1 MCGIVG
7 LWDPQWRQ
15 QPAELCTWV
24 QRMVEAVRHRGPDD
38 SGVWVSPTAG
48 LGLGHTRL
56 SVIDLSPAGHQPM
69 VSACGRYVVVY
80 NGEIYNYP
88 DLRRDLE
95 ERGHRFL
102 GHSDTEVLLA
112 AIAEWGLEKALE
124 RLIGMFALAVW
135 DVPRQRLALVRD
147 RLGKKPLYYGW
158 WERKF
163 VFASELKALAQLPG
177 FSPEI
182 HRGALALFLQHN
194 YVPGPW
200 SIYRDIYKL
209 PPGTVL
215 ELSEP
220 AERPNPQAYWSLQ
233 QAAARGMEDPFRGTR
248 EEAADE
254 LYRLVADAVRRRMIA
269 DVPLGAFLSGGID
282 SSLVVALMQAHSHR
296 PVRTFTIGFEERE
309 YDEAPYAAAV
319 ARHLGTDHTEQ
330 YVRAREAWA
339 VIPRLPEIY
348 DEPFG
353 DSSAVPTFLVSELA
367 RRHVTVV
374 LSGDGGD
381 ELFGGYQRYL
391 HIGRLWRALGRVP
404 LAVRKAAAGAIAW
417 GAHGLPGALRTKV
430 AGRAERLRIATP
442 GEMYVRHN
450 MHWPDAQRLV
460 LGAEPLE
467 ALADQPDRWP
477 NSRHYLEQWMYAD
490 TVSYLPDDILVKVD
504 RASMAVALEARAPLL
519 DHRVVEFAWRL
530 PLEWK
535 IRRGTGKWLLRRVL
549 QRHVPREL
557 FERPKAGFGV
567 PIDHWL
573 RGPLRDWAEA
583 LLDEHRLRQQG
594 FFDPAPIRQKWNEH
608 LSGRTAWHY
617 PLWDVLMFQAW
628 YERWSRPAAGTGPA

>member
-1 MCGIVG
+1 MCGIAG
-7 LWDPQWRQ
+7 LWDPQRSS
-15 QPAELCTWV
+15 AEPELRDQV
-24 QRMVEAVRHRGPDD
+24 QRMTDALRHRGPDD
-38 SGVWVSPTAG
+38 SGVWTCSPAG

-56 SVIDLSPAGHQPM
+56 AVIDLSPMGHQPM

-80 NGEIYNYP
+80 NGEIYNYL
-88 DLRRDLE
+88 DLRRELE
-95 ERGHRFL
+95 HGGHRFL

-112 AIAEWGLEKALE
+112 AIAYWGLEETLS
-124 RLIGMFALAVW
+124 RLVGMFAFALW
-135 DVPRQRLALVRD
+135 DVPRQRLVLVRD

-158 WERKF
+158 WGGRF
-163 VFASELKALAQLPG
+163 IFASELKALGRLPG
-177 FSPEI
+177 FSPAI
-182 HRGALALFLQHN
+182 DRGALALLLQHN

-209 PPGTVL
+209 PPGCLL
-215 ELSEP
+215 EVD
-220 AERPNPQAYWSLQ
+220 RPWQRPSPRAYWSLERVVAQ
-233 QAAARGMEDPFRGTR
+233 GAEEPFRGTA
-248 EEAADE
+248 EEAADD
-254 LYRLVADAVRRRMIA
+254 LQRLLTDAVRRRMIA

-282 SSLVVALMQAHSHR
+282 SSLVVALMQHHSHR
-296 PVRTFTIGFEERE
+296 PVRTFTIGFEEQE

-319 ARHLGTDHTEQ
+319 ARHLGTEHTEQ
-330 YVRAREAWA
+330 YVRACEAWE

-391 HIGRLWRALGRVP
+391 HIRRLWRALGRVP
-404 LAVRKAAAGAIAW
+404 LAVRKAAAKAMVW
-417 GAHGLPGALRTKV
+417 GARGLPPAVRSKV
-430 AGRAERLRIATP
+430 AGRAGRLGIATA

-450 MHWPDAQRLV
+450 IHWPDAHRLV
-460 LGAEPLE
+460 LDAQPLE
-467 ALADQPDRWP
+467 SLAAQPERWP
-477 NSRHYLEQWMYAD
+477 NCRHYLEQWMYAD

-504 RASMAVALEARAPLL
+504 RASMAVALEARTPLL

-535 IRRGTGKWLLRRVL
+535 VRGQTGKWLLRQVL
-549 QRHVPREL
+549 KRHVPPSL

-573 RGPLRDWAEA
+573 RGPLRDWAED
-583 LLDEHRLRQQG
+583 LLDPRRLRREG
-594 FFDPAPIRQKWNEH
+594 FFDPAPIRQKWEEH
-608 LSGRTAWHY
+608 LSGHTAWHY
-617 PLWDVLMFQAW
+617 HLWDVLVFQAW
-628 YERWSRPAAGTGPA
+628 YQRWSHTAGRTGTA

>member
-7 LWDPQWRQ
+7 LWDPDRRLEE
-15 QPAELCTWV
+15 PTLRGVV
-24 QRMVEAVRHRGPDD
+24 QRMTDALRHRGPDD
-38 SGVWVSPTAG
+38 SGVWVSAAAG
-48 LGLGHTRL
+48 LGLGQTRL
-56 SVIDLSPAGHQPM
+56 AVIDLSPAGHQPM

-80 NGEIYNYP
+80 NGEIYNFL
-88 DLRRDLE
+88 DLRRELE
-95 ERGHRFL
+95 GRGHRFR
-102 GHSDTEVLLA
+102 GHSDTEVLLEG
-112 AIAEWGLEKALE
+112 IAQWGVKEALD
-124 RLIGMFALAVW
+124 RLVGMFAFAVW
-135 DVPRQRLALVRD
+135 DIPHRRLVLARD

-158 WERKF
+158 SAGRF
-163 VFASELKALAQLPG
+163 LFASELKALARLPG
-177 FSPEI
+177 FSPAI
-182 HRGALALFLQHN
+182 HRGALALLLRHN

-200 SIYRDIYKL
+200 SIYHDIYKL
-209 PPGTVL
+209 PPGSLL
-215 ELSEP
+215 ELGDPSD
-220 AERPNPQAYWSLQ
+220 RPTPRPYWSLEEAVAR
-233 QAAARGMEDPFRGTR
+233 AAEDPFRGPID
-248 EEAADE
+248 EATDALE
-254 LYRLVADAVRRRMIA
+254 RLVADAVRRRMIA

-282 SSLVVALMQAHSHR
+282 SSLVVALMQRHSHR
-296 PVRTFTIGFEERE
+296 AVQTFTIGFEERE

-330 YVRAREAWA
+330 YVRPREAWQ

-353 DSSAVPTFLVSELA
+353 DSSAVPTLLVSELA
-367 RRHVTVV
+367 RRYVTVV

-391 HIGRLWRALGRVP
+391 HIARLWRALERVP
-404 LAVRKAAAGAIAW
+404 LAVRKAAAKALAW
-417 GAHGLPGALRTKV
+417 GARGLPAAMRCKV
-430 AGRAERLRIATP
+430 ASRAERLDIATP
-442 GEMYVRHN
+442 GQMYVRHN
-450 MHWPDAQRLV
+450 VHWADAHRVV

-467 ALADQPDRWP
+467 ALASQPDRWP
-477 NSRHYLEQWMYAD
+477 NSRPYLEQWMYAD

-504 RASMAVALEARAPLL
+504 RASMAVALEARTPLL

-535 IRRGTGKWLLRRVL
+535 ICGRTGKWLLRRVL
-549 QRHVPREL
+549 QRYVPSQL

-583 LLDEHRLRQQG
+583 FLDPRRLRQEG
-594 FFDPAPIRQKWNEH
+594 FFNPAPIRQKWEEH

-617 PLWDVLMFQAW
+617 HLWDVLVFQAW
-628 YERWSRPAAGTGPA
+628 YQRWGRGTASAETA

>member
-7 LWDPQWRQ
+7 LWDPDRREGER
-15 QPAELCTWV
+15 ELRDQV
-24 QRMVEAVRHRGPDD
+24 QRMADALRHRGPDD
-38 SGVWVSPTAG
+38 ADTWVFPPAG

-56 SVIDLSPAGHQPM
+56 AVIDLSPAGHQPM

-80 NGEIYNYP
+80 NGEIYNFP

-95 ERGHRFL
+95 HQGHRFL

-112 AIAEWGLEKALE
+112 AIAQWGLEETLG
-124 RLIGMFALAVW
+124 RLLGMFAFAVW
-135 DVPRQRLALVRD
+135 DAARQRLVLVRD

-158 WERKF
+158 WGRRF
-163 VFASELKALAQLPG
+163 VFASELKALGRLPG
-177 FSPEI
+177 FSAAI
-182 HRGALALFLQHN
+182 DRSALALLLRHN

-209 PPGTVL
+209 PPGSVL
-215 ELSEP
+215 ELGHPSD
-220 AERPNPQAYWSLQ
+220 RPVPRPYWSLEE
-233 QAAARGMEDPFRGTR
+233 AVVRGTEDPFRGTV
-248 EEAADE
+248 EEAAGE
-254 LYRLVADAVRRRMIA
+254 LHRLLADAVRRRMIA

-282 SSLVVALMQAHSHR
+282 SSLVVALMQGQSSR

-319 ARHLGTDHTEQ
+319 ARHLGTEHTEQ
-330 YVRAREAWA
+330 YVRPQEAWEA
-339 VIPRLPEIY
+339 IPRLPEIY

-353 DSSAVPTFLVSELA
+353 DSSAVPTLLVSELA

-404 LAVRKAAAGAIAW
+404 LAARKAAAKALGWAAR
-417 GAHGLPGALRTKV
+417 GLPGSLGPKM
-430 AGRAERLRIATP
+430 AGRAQRLAVATP

-450 MHWPDAQRLV
+450 LHWPDAHRLV
-460 LGAEPLE
+460 LGAEPVE
-467 ALADQPDRWP
+467 ALASQPHRWP
-477 NSRHYLEQWMYAD
+477 NRRHYLEQWMYAD
-490 TVSYLPDDILVKVD
+490 TVTYLPDDILVKVD
-504 RASMAVALEARAPLL
+504 RASMAVALEARTPLL

-530 PLEWK
+530 PIEWK
-535 IRRGTGKWLLRRVL
+535 ICGQIGKWLLRHL
-549 QRHVPREL
+549 LERHVPRAL

-573 RGPLRDWAEA
+573 RGPLRDWAED
-583 LLDEHRLRQQG
+583 LLDPRRLRQEG
-594 FFDPAPIRQKWNEH
+594 FFDPAPIRQKWEEH

-617 PLWDVLMFQAW
+617 HLWDVLMFEAW
-628 YERWSRPAAGTGPA
+628 YRRWSPAAAGTGIA